1 MSVQCVV
8 LEVYS
13 VFPLGRHLEFRGE
26 GENTLSGNSYRM
38 QGVNSVK
45 AKRKGSERL
54 EMGSGAVGFG
64 GW

>member
-1 MSVQCVV
+1 
-8 LEVYS
+8 
-13 VFPLGRHLEFRGE
+13 
-26 GENTLSGNSYRM
+26 M

-54 EMGSGAVGFG
+54 KMGSGAVGFG